1 MADFEDSKIFK
12 VARVTYDAV
21 QMFKSVASK
30 IYDSAINSY
39 TGNAIENKRVVRSA
53 MRSVKEG
60 LKSFKNYISNK
71 TEDLIFDGKEKLG
84 QLRDWG
90 NDKKDTLHYYLLE
103 GQKKGKDLLDTAHY
117 NLLVAGDK
125 VKPLKDL
132 SLKSFKSLQ
141 TVGKAGLNGAAMAAG
156 LTGMAAVKGYQVTA
170 NAIGKQYQSFM
181 NGAKSVMNRTSARKR
196 LALRN
201 MRQTLNNVGSS
212 ISNWFSS
219 KKEKMNSGWVAIKT
233 KTAAKVFAPAVKMFN
248 KTAKNLQIV
257 GKAGVNSAAMVAGL
271 SGMAAIKAHKAVA
284 KAVIKQYQSFMN
296 GAKSVMNRASARKRL
311 AVRNMNNTLQQ
322 YKGLFGKYKET
333 ARRAIKDMYQTKKG
347 QLKTG
352 WAITK
357 SNVKNSKVVQSVKD
371 FKNKT
376 NAAINNGMFMAGLA
390 KEAAKNK
397 LNTVKKLAG
406 AQYDAFKQ
414 GAQVKMEK
422 ASALKRLG
430 KMKVSSALKQF
441 SQYKDQAGKSI
452 TGWFNTKKGQLK
464 SGLESVKAAYVTK
477 VQAPA
482 AKAFNKTA
490 KNLQIVGKAG
500 LNGAALVGGLAMAGT
515 AKVYESGAKFVEG
528 KYNSAKDTVNKVTS
542 WGREQTTEFK
552 NQAKEVYG
560 NSCKKVGG
568 LFNSVSAKLKETK
581 NKASNQTKG
590 FFNKLGGKIST
601 EMQIAKSKVKNSKVV
616 ASAREF
622 ADKTNTAINTGMA
635 MAGVAHAAAK
645 KQWNS
650 VKKVTNEKAT
660 EFINGAN
667 SRIMGGLNMANN
679 VVNNIVNGGKETL
692 TSVGQT
698 LSSAKQGINQGITV
712 AKQAIKEQAR
722 GNTASWYRLGQMHVR
737 S

>member
-1 MADFEDSKIFK
+1 M
-12 VARVTYDAV
+12 
-21 QMFKSVASK
+21 
-30 IYDSAINSY
+30 
-39 TGNAIENKRVVRSA
+39 
-53 MRSVKEG
+53 
-60 LKSFKNYISNK
+60 
-71 TEDLIFDGKEKLG
+71 
-84 QLRDWG
+84 
-90 NDKKDTLHYYLLE
+90 
-103 GQKKGKDLLDTAHY
+103 
-117 NLLVAGDK
+117 VAG
-125 VKPLKDL
+125 L
-132 SLKSFKSLQ
+132 SGI
-141 TVGKAGLNGAAMAAG
+141 V
-156 LTGMAAVKGYQVTA
+156 AVKSYQAAAKV
-170 NAIGKQYQSFM
+170 IGKQCKSFM
-181 NGAKSVMNRTSARKR
+181 NGAKSLMNRTSARKR
-196 LALRN
+196 LA
-201 MRQTLNNVGSS
+201 M
-212 ISNWFSS
+212 
-219 KKEKMNSGWVAIKT
+219 
-233 KTAAKVFAPAVKMFN
+233 
-248 KTAKNLQIV
+248 
-257 GKAGVNSAAMVAGL
+257 
-271 SGMAAIKAHKAVA
+271 
-284 KAVIKQYQSFMN
+284 
-296 GAKSVMNRASARKRL
+296 
-311 AVRNMNNTLQQ
+311 RNMNNTLQQ

-347 QLKTG
+347 QLKIG

-357 SNVKNSKVVQSVKD
+357 SKVKNSKVVQSVKD
-371 FKNKT
+371 FKNNA
-376 NAAINNGMFMAGLA
+376 NAAINIGMFMAGLA
-390 KEAAKNK
+390 KEATKNK
-397 LNTVKKLAG
+397 LNTVKKQIG
-406 AQYDAFKQ
+406 AQYGTFKQ
-414 GAQVKMEK
+414 SALVKMGR
-422 ASALKRLG
+422 ASARKRLG

-441 SQYKDQAGKSI
+441 RQYKNQAGKSI

-464 SGLESVKAAYVTK
+464 GGLESVKAAYVTK

-490 KNLQIVGKAG
+490 KNLQIFGKAG
-500 LNGAALVGGLAMAGT
+500 LNGAALVGGFAMAGT

-542 WGREQTTEFK
+542 WGKEQTTEFK

-698 LSSAKQGINQGITV
+698 LSSAKQGINQGITA

-722 GNTASWYRLGQMHVR
+722 GNTASWYRLGQMQGR

>member
-1 MADFEDSKIFK
+1 MAGFESSKIYGAAK
-12 VARVTYDAV
+12 VTYDAV

-39 TGNAIENKRVVRSA
+39 TGNAIENKRAVRSA

-103 GQKKGKDLLDTAHY
+103 GQKRGKDLLDTAHY

-132 SLKSFKSLQ
+132 SLKSFKPLQ
-141 TVGKAGLNGAAMAAG
+141 T
-156 LTGMAAVKGYQVTA
+156 
-170 NAIGKQYQSFM
+170 
-181 NGAKSVMNRTSARKR
+181 
-196 LALRN
+196 
-201 MRQTLNNVGSS
+201 
-212 ISNWFSS
+212 
-219 KKEKMNSGWVAIKT
+219 
-233 KTAAKVFAPAVKMFN
+233 
-248 KTAKNLQIV
+248 
-257 GKAGVNSAAMVAGL
+257 
-271 SGMAAIKAHKAVA
+271 
-284 KAVIKQYQSFMN
+284 
-296 GAKSVMNRASARKRL
+296 
-311 AVRNMNNTLQQ
+311 
-322 YKGLFGKYKET
+322 
-333 ARRAIKDMYQTKKG
+333 
-347 QLKTG
+347 
-352 WAITK
+352 
-357 SNVKNSKVVQSVKD
+357 
-371 FKNKT
+371 
-376 NAAINNGMFMAGLA
+376 
-390 KEAAKNK
+390 
-397 LNTVKKLAG
+397 
-406 AQYDAFKQ
+406 
-414 GAQVKMEK
+414 
-422 ASALKRLG
+422 
-430 KMKVSSALKQF
+430 
-441 SQYKDQAGKSI
+441 
-452 TGWFNTKKGQLK
+452 
-464 SGLESVKAAYVTK
+464 
-477 VQAPA
+477 
-482 AKAFNKTA
+482 
-490 KNLQIVGKAG
+490 VGKAG
-500 LNGAALVGGLAMAGT
+500 LNGAALVGGMAMARTAKVTYDAVQMFKSVASKIYDSAINSYTGNAIENKRAVRSAMRSVKEGLKSFKNYISNKTEDLIFDGKEKLGQLRDWGNDKKDTLHYYLLEGQKRGKDLLDTAHYNLLVAGDKVKPLKDLSLKSFKPLQTVGKAGLNGAALVGGFAMAGT

-542 WGREQTTEFK
+542 WGKEQTTEFK
-552 NQAKEVYG
+552 NQAKEAYG

-616 ASAREF
+616 TSAREF

-698 LSSAKQGINQGITV
+698 LSSAKQGINQGITA

-722 GNTASWYRLGQMHVR
+722 GNTASWYRLGQMQGR

>member
-1 MADFEDSKIFK
+1 M
-12 VARVTYDAV
+12 
-21 QMFKSVASK
+21 
-30 IYDSAINSY
+30 
-39 TGNAIENKRVVRSA
+39 
-53 MRSVKEG
+53 
-60 LKSFKNYISNK
+60 
-71 TEDLIFDGKEKLG
+71 
-84 QLRDWG
+84 
-90 NDKKDTLHYYLLE
+90 
-103 GQKKGKDLLDTAHY
+103 
-117 NLLVAGDK
+117 
-125 VKPLKDL
+125 
-132 SLKSFKSLQ
+132 
-141 TVGKAGLNGAAMAAG
+141 
-156 LTGMAAVKGYQVTA
+156 
-170 NAIGKQYQSFM
+170 
-181 NGAKSVMNRTSARKR
+181 
-196 LALRN
+196 
-201 MRQTLNNVGSS
+201 
-212 ISNWFSS
+212 
-219 KKEKMNSGWVAIKT
+219 
-233 KTAAKVFAPAVKMFN
+233 
-248 KTAKNLQIV
+248 
-257 GKAGVNSAAMVAGL
+257 
-271 SGMAAIKAHKAVA
+271 
-284 KAVIKQYQSFMN
+284 
-296 GAKSVMNRASARKRL
+296 
-311 AVRNMNNTLQQ
+311 
-322 YKGLFGKYKET
+322 
-333 ARRAIKDMYQTKKG
+333 
-347 QLKTG
+347 
-352 WAITK
+352 
-357 SNVKNSKVVQSVKD
+357 QSVKD

-500 LNGAALVGGLAMAGT
+500 LNGVALAGGLAMAGT

-542 WGREQTTEFK
+542 WGKEQTTEFK

-560 NSCKKVGG
+560 NSCKKVSG

-698 LSSAKQGINQGITV
+698 LSSAKQGINQGITA

-722 GNTASWYRLGQMHVR
+722 GNTASWYRLGQMQGR

>member
-1 MADFEDSKIFK
+1 
-12 VARVTYDAV
+12 
-21 QMFKSVASK
+21 
-30 IYDSAINSY
+30 
-39 TGNAIENKRVVRSA
+39 
-53 MRSVKEG
+53 
-60 LKSFKNYISNK
+60 
-71 TEDLIFDGKEKLG
+71 
-84 QLRDWG
+84 
-90 NDKKDTLHYYLLE
+90 
-103 GQKKGKDLLDTAHY
+103 
-117 NLLVAGDK
+117 
-125 VKPLKDL
+125 
-132 SLKSFKSLQ
+132 
-141 TVGKAGLNGAAMAAG
+141 
-156 LTGMAAVKGYQVTA
+156 MAAVKGYQA
-170 NAIGKQYQSFM
+170 A
-181 NGAKSVMNRTSARKR
+181 AKSV
-196 LALRN
+196 
-201 MRQTLNNVGSS
+201 G
-212 ISNWFSS
+212 
-219 KKEKMNSGWVAIKT
+219 
-233 KTAAKVFAPAVKMFN
+233 
-248 KTAKNLQIV
+248 
-257 GKAGVNSAAMVAGL
+257 
-271 SGMAAIKAHKAVA
+271 
-284 KAVIKQYQSFMN
+284 KQYQSFMN

-333 ARRAIKDMYQTKKG
+333 ARRAIKDMYQTKKE

-357 SNVKNSKVVQSVKD
+357 SKVKNSKVVQSVKD

-482 AKAFNKTA
+482 AKVFNKTA

-500 LNGAALVGGLAMAGT
+500 LNGVALAGGLAMAGT

-542 WGREQTTEFK
+542 WGKEQTTEFK

-568 LFNSVSAKLKETK
+568 LFNSISAKLKETK

-722 GNTASWYRLGQMHVR
+722 GNTASWYRLGQMQGR
-737 S
+737 N